1 LLITDGLL
9 YPREELHMTKKR
21 IAIMI
26 LILLLIVA
34 GLSFKKFYKDH
45 NQSLT
50 HEFYNRSLLISINVF
65 IRVNS
70 LPVWEDL
77 EKVMTFKGEVD
88 QYYYEFKQLKTT
100 KETVEGE
107 LEMKKLFDT
116 SYEMFDLMERFH
128 NKDPEV
134 KSFAYLEKL
143 KEVQDHYFLFAA
155 LIELKKIPITNETLE
170 QSDHITNDFL
180 QNNY

>member
-1 LLITDGLL
+1 
-9 YPREELHMTKKR
+9 MTKKR
-21 IAIMI
+21 ILIMLMI
-26 LILLLIVA
+26 LVLIFTTF
-34 GLSFKKFYKDH
+34 SFNQYYKSY
-45 NQSLT
+45 NQALT
-50 HEFYNRSLLISINVF
+50 NDFYNQSLLISVQVF

-77 EKVMTFKGEVD
+77 EKIMVFKGDVD

-107 LEMKKLFDT
+107 QQMQKLFDT

-134 KSFAYLEKL
+134 KSFTYLEKL
-143 KEVQDHYFLFAA
+143 KGAQDHYFLYAA
-155 LIELKKIPITNETLE
+155 LLDLKKIPITKETRE
-170 QSDHITNDFL
+170 QVQHITNEFL

>member
-1 LLITDGLL
+1 
-9 YPREELHMTKKR
+9 MTKKR
-21 IAIMI
+21 ILIMLMI
-26 LILLLIVA
+26 LVLIFTTF
-34 GLSFKKFYKDH
+34 SFNQYYKSY
-45 NQSLT
+45 NQALT
-50 HEFYNRSLLISINVF
+50 NDFYNQSLLISVQVF

-77 EKVMTFKGEVD
+77 EKIMVFKGEVD

-100 KETVEGE
+100 KETEEGE
-107 LEMKKLFDT
+107 RQMEKLFDT

-134 KSFAYLEKL
+134 KSFTYLEKL
-143 KEVQDHYFLFAA
+143 KEAQDHYFLYAA
-155 LIELKKIPITNETLE
+155 LLDLKKIPITKETRELE
-170 QSDHITNDFL
+170 LHITNEFL

>member
-1 LLITDGLL
+1 
-9 YPREELHMTKKR
+9 MTKKR
-21 IAIMI
+21 ILIFIMI
-26 LILLLIVA
+26 LVLIFT
-34 GLSFKKFYKDH
+34 GFSFNQYYK
-45 NQSLT
+45 NYKQALT
-50 HEFYNRSLLISINVF
+50 NDFYNRSLLISVQVF

-77 EKVMTFKGEVD
+77 EKIMVFKGEVD

-100 KETVEGE
+100 KETEEGE
-107 LEMKKLFDT
+107 RQMEKLFDT

-134 KSFAYLEKL
+134 KSFTYLEKL
-143 KEVQDHYFLFAA
+143 KEAQDHYFLYAA
-155 LIELKKIPITNETLE
+155 LLDLKKIPITKETRELE
-170 QSDHITNDFL
+170 LHITNEFL